1 MPPKGSRSLNPVEAQ
16 ALRSYLESGD
26 LSVAARV
33 VQQETGE
40 LTFDYDVLPMITD
53 AAEEAL
59 PVITK
64 WGRVVELLTAMAR
77 HAGLIEDMRRI
88 RATGKLL
95 FESVDR
101 HAGGPLER
109 IDEESGDTLGLDAQG
124 CYFLGKS
131 VESYANAV
139 AKLDARLEAV
149 TRQIAKVADVLRRER
164 IYVAGLEAGRKDYLL
179 KKFGAELIRSGM
191 WQPALAFAEAADAA
205 GGEGVVEAVFDAWEA
220 GRLRIAADKRG

>member
-1 MPPKGSRSLNPVEAQ
+1 MNPVEAQ
-16 ALRSYLESGD
+16 ALRSYLESGGD

-33 VQQETGE
+33 VQQETGQ

-53 AAEEAL
+53 ATEQAL
-59 PVITK
+59 PVMLQ
-64 WGRVVELLTAMAR
+64 WARVVELLTAMAR
-77 HAGLIEDMRRI
+77 HANLVEDMRRV

-109 IDEESGDTLGLDAQG
+109 TDEESGETLGLDAQG

-149 TRQIAKVADVLRRER
+149 TKQITRAADSLRRER
-164 IYVAGLEAGRKDYLL
+164 IYVAGLEASRKSYLL
-179 KKFGAELIRSGM
+179 QKMGAEMARSGY

-205 GGEGVVEAVFDAWEA
+205 GGDGVVEAVFDAWEA